1 MTQEAHR
8 AGKEDE
14 GSYFKPQQVDDDGGD
29 DDEDDDDGDDDD
41 GLDLWIRKSTFPASI
56 ESILFCCEFWETEQI
71 LRCFSWQMISE
82 YNR

>member
-41 GLDLWIRKSTFPASI
+41 GLDL
-56 ESILFCCEFWETEQI
+56 
-71 LRCFSWQMISE
+71 
-82 YNR
+82 